1 MSCCLLG
8 GHCVKQVA
16 QLREVRPRDGGA
28 TSALGRFLPVAMVTG
43 FSTRQLAVLV
53 RPAVVA
59 QSGLLTSLAF

>member
-28 TSALGRFLPVAMVTG
+28 TSALGRELPVVILRE
-43 FSTRQLAVLV
+43 F
-53 RPAVVA
+53 
-59 QSGLLTSLAF
+59 SGLRT